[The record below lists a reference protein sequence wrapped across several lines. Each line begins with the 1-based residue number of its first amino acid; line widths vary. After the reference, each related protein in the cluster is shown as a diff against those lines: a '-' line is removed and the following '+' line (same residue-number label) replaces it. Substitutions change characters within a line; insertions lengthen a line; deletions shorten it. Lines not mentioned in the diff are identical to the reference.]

1 MSSSDDMGFNEA
13 LRDDA
18 AAFVLGAMPEI
29 EAQAFRREMMRNCEL
44 GRYVTQLEA
53 VGDMLLASAP
63 PVTVPDAIGTA
74 IINEAR
80 RDLEVRELLES
91 PRAGSEVS
99 REQPG
104 LLARLF
110 RPAIGLGLAAVIA
123 VGAFFVGQNVTD
135 QPSGES
141 LTASFAAQTSQPV
154 TGTVRS
160 IDGGAEGAVIEIA
173 GLDTD
178 IGSDVYQ
185 AWVLKNGVVTPSSLF
200 SVDAEGRGNSVVN
213 QDISDAEAVMITR
226 EPAGGSAQPTTDVLA
241 RADV

>member
-1 MSSSDDMGFNEA
+1 MSHNDDMGFNDS

-18 AAFVLGAMPEI
+18 AAFVLGALPEI

-44 GRYVTQLEA
+44 GRYVAQLEQ
-53 VGDMLLASAP
+53 VGDVLLASAP

-80 RDLEVRELLES
+80 RDLEVRQLLES

-99 REQPG
+99 RAQPG
-104 LLARLF
+104 LLSRLF
-110 RPAIGLGLAAVIA
+110 KPAIGLGLAAVIA
-123 VGAFFVGQNVTD
+123 VGAFFVGQNVSD

-154 TGTVRS
+154 SGTVRS
-160 IDGGAEGAVIEIA
+160 IDGGSEGAVIEVA

-185 AWVLKNGVVTPSSLF
+185 VWVFKKGVVTPSSLF
-200 SVDAEGRGNSVVN
+200 SVDSEGRGNSVV
-213 QDISDAEAVMITR
+213 DEDVSDAEAVMITR
-226 EPAGGSAQPTTDVLA
+226 EPAGGSTQPTTDVLA